1 MSYVGEAADLLKQG
15 KLHLAAKM
23 FPEGT
28 EFVHSVRYLDMTK

>member
-28 EFVHSVRYLDMTK
+28 